1 MKKSIVSWSVL
12 ALVVGASF
20 AGCTLITEV
29 DRSKIKDNA
38 GGDSGEGGANT
49 GGANTGGSS
58 VGGEGGANTGGTPAG
73 GAGGAGGEG
82 GA

>member
-38 GGDSGEGGANT
+38 GGDSGDGGSAGAGS
-49 GGANTGGSS
+49 GGTNTGGSS
-58 VGGEGGANTGGTPAG
+58 GGEGGAATGGASV
-73 GAGGAGGEG
+73 GGAGGEG
-82 GA
+82 GAS